1 MHEPVNTC
9 IRGPQPIEAEPFMKP
24 VTKKIAPDYDKGPSF
39 LQTQTTR
46 GQLIDLPFS
55 SPALAN
61 HSHL

>member
-1 MHEPVNTC
+1 MHENMDTC
-9 IRGPQPIEAEPFMKP
+9 IWGQQPIEAEPFMKP

-46 GQLIDLPFS
+46 GQLIDPPFL